1 MGRPVVM
8 HVLTGLGRGGA
19 EHRLLAY
26 LQARDRSC
34 FEHTV
39 VSLGPEDAL
48 AKRFLDTGVEVR
60 WMGLSDASSLPG
72 AARRLVKVLR
82 DVGPSIVHSQLF
94 HANVASRL
102 VAPVVGAPPVVSGY
116 ASTDPRMSPWRRLA
130 DFATSRLAAHHVA
143 NCIAVADAVRRRNFL
158 PRSKVTVIYP
168 GRSDPL
174 LGVSIDDVQ
183 RTRCTNDTPVVLSV
197 GRLHPAKGHDVLLRA
212 LSILGRKA
220 TMAIAG
226 DGPWR
231 ERLERMAY
239 ELGVASR
246 VEFLGEVSDPSSL
259 YREAN
264 LFVLP
269 SRWEGLPGALV
280 EAMFWALPIVATA
293 VGGVPEAIEHRRS
306 GFLVSPEE
314 PELLAAAVRRSL
326 DDPEN
331 GLRTGIAARETA
343 LRLFRIEQ
351 VAPRWE
357 DLYRRFLEDEKPCE
371 GALA

>member
-1 MGRPVVM
+1 M

-26 LQARDRSC
+26 LQARDRSR

-48 AKRFLDTGVEVR
+48 ADRFLETGVEVR
-60 WMGLSDASSLPG
+60 SAGLADVASLPG
-72 AARRLVKVLR
+72 ATRRLAAVFR
-82 DVGPSIVHSQLF
+82 DVRPSIVHSQLF

-102 VAPVVGAPPVVSGY
+102 VAPVAGAPPVVSGY
-116 ASTDPRMSPWRRLA
+116 ASTDPRMSPWRRFADLA
-130 DFATSRLAAHHVA
+130 TARLSVHHVA
-143 NCIAVADAVRRRNFL
+143 NCNAVADAVRRRNLL
-158 PRSKVTVIYP
+158 PRSKLTVIHP

-174 LGVSIDDVQ
+174 RGASIDDVLS
-183 RTRCTNDTPVVLSV
+183 TRCANDPPVALSV

-212 LSILGRKA
+212 LSILGRKV
-220 TMAIAG
+220 TIAIAG

-231 ERLERMAY
+231 ERLARMAS
-239 ELGVASR
+239 ELGVTSS
-246 VEFLGEVSDPSSL
+246 VEFLGEVSDPAPL

-280 EAMFWALPIVATA
+280 EAMFWALPIVASA
-293 VGGVPEAIEHRRS
+293 VGGVPEAVEHRGS

-314 PELLAAAVRRSL
+314 PEILAAAIRRSL

-331 GLRTGIAARETA
+331 GLRMGTAAREKA

-351 VAPRWE
+351 LAPRWE
-357 DLYRRFLEDEKPCE
+357 DLYQRILENEEP
-371 GALA
+371 